1 MIFLKEKDINIK
13 IQDVLLNV
21 RAVAVIIYNNKVL
34 FQKRM
39 QDKFWALPGGKIRV
53 GEKSEDAIKRELI
66 EELELS
72 VFNVDR
78 CNSISE
84 YFFTFDNT
92 LIHQYIFSYIVS
104 VGNSEWILNEKSEF
118 NGKEKNENLVFKWF
132 DINSL
137 ADASIKPDFLKEQI
151 DNIKNNNIMFT
162 SYIEE

>member
-21 RAVAVIIYNNKVL
+21 RAVSVIVHNDKVL
-34 FQKRM
+34 FQKRK

-53 GEKSEDAIKRELI
+53 GEKSEDTIKRELK
-66 EELELS
+66 EELELNK
-72 VFNVDR
+72 FNVER

-104 VGNSEWILNEKSEF
+104 VDDTEWILDEIGEF
-118 NGKEKNENLVFKWF
+118 DGKEINENLVFKWF
-132 DINSL
+132 DIDSL
-137 ADASIKPDFLKEQI
+137 ADAPIKPDFLKEQI
-151 DNIKNNNIMFT
+151 DGIKNNNIMFT
-162 SYIEE
+162 SYTEK

>member
-34 FQKRM
+34 FQKRR

>member
-1 MIFLKEKDINIK
+1 MKEKDINIK